1 MADIGRLRALVPTQ
15 LSPNGRILSM
25 RFEGSKGDYEA
36 TTPQEVSFILSA
48 GTMRSNFF
56 DVVPLYQG
64 KNIVRV
70 LVRGYDTGLG
80 EGLCLRGAE
89 GLAKQGRDYQGIIK
103 YYFPEARIL
112 DSKTGEVH

>member
-1 MADIGRLRALVPTQ
+1 MASIGKLRAITPTR
-15 LSPNGRILSM
+15 LSANGRILSM
-25 RFEGSKGDYEA
+25 RFEGSKSSYEA
-36 TTPQEVSFILSA
+36 TTPQEISFILSA

-56 DVVPLYQG
+56 DIVPLYKG
-64 KNIVRV
+64 KDIAYV

-89 GLAKQGRDYQGIIK
+89 GLAKQGTDYQGIIK

-112 DSKTGEVH
+112 NTSTGMIN